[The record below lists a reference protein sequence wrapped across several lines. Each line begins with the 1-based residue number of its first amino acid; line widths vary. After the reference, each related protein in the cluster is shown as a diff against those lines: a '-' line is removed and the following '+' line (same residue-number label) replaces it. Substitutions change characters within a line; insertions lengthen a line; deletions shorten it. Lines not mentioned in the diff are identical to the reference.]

1 MFDFSLP
8 DAARQISP
16 RFHKRGYELANST
29 LPSHDA
35 MGRFSSMNR
44 RAALASAL
52 TASLASALTASLTSA
67 LTARNG
73 TSATRN
79 CASSSRNAPT
89 RASSV

>member
-1 MFDFSLP
+1 VFDFSLP

-29 LPSHDA
+29 LQSHDA

-52 TASLASALTASLTSA
+52 TA
-67 LTARNG
+67 RNG

-79 CASSSRNAPT
+79 CASASRNAPT